1 MIVQRHENPK
11 LTINFIALLFLN
23 FKSEKKNLNLTL
35 YSKHKMNK
43 LVEN

>member
-23 FKSEKKNLNLTL
+23 FKSEKKESQLNLIFKT
-35 YSKHKMNK
+35 
-43 LVEN
+43 